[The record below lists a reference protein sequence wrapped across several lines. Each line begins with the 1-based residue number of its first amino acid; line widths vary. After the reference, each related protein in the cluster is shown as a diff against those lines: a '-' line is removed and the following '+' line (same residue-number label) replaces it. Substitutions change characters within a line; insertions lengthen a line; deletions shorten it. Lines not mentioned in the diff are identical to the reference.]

1 MKKLLLAVLV
11 SAILAPSVSLAES
24 EVKKEAAELGAAI
37 KKDTKKIAKKTKET
51 AKKAKTEAKKAWK
64 KAKAYVHEKTAD

>member
-1 MKKLLLAVLV
+1 MRTVFLALLLV
-11 SAILAPSVSLAES
+11 SFSVPSLAES

-37 KKDTKKIAKKTKET
+37 KKDTKKIAKKTKDT

>member
-1 MKKLLLAVLV
+1 MRTVFLALLLV
-11 SAILAPSVSLAES
+11 SLSVPSLAES
-24 EVKKEAAELGAAI
+24 KVKKEAAELGAAI

-51 AKKAKTEAKKAWK
+51 AKKARTEAKKAWK